1 MKPTIYDVAREA
13 QVSIATVSKVINDS
27 GRISDKTKQRVIQI
41 MEKMKYQPS
50 VVASALTGKQT
61 FTIGLFIPDL
71 ANPFFAE
78 IARYVEDRAQEHGF
92 SVVMCSTDHNTEKE
106 SKYIDL
112 LRQKRVDGFILA
124 SGFKNDEILKELIVE
139 KFPVVMVAQDFPT
152 RTMDS
157 VSTDDFFG
165 GYIVGR
171 HLIELGHKS
180 IGVLAE
186 NWKSGT
192 VEMRWSSIERLRGV
206 RQALME
212 EQIPFNEEHLIICD
226 STVEAGKEYS
236 AKFFEG
242 SNCPTAIFALNDV
255 LAIGLVQAARE
266 HKKKIPEDLSI
277 VGFDNTL
284 LSTIVEPPLTTVA
297 HPMAEMARKA
307 MELLLDRMQDK
318 DRMSSRIILPP
329 ELIKRDSAKPL
340 SK

>member
-27 GRISDKTKQRVIQI
+27 GRISDKTKQRVIAI

-78 IARYVEDRAQEHGF
+78 IARYVEDRAQENGF
-92 SVVMCSTDHNTEKE
+92 SVVMCSTDHNIEKE
-106 SKYIDL
+106 SKYIEL

-124 SGFKNDEILKELIVE
+124 SGFINDEILKELIEE

-165 GYIVGR
+165 GYVVGK
-171 HLIELGHKS
+171 HLLELGHKS

-186 NWKSGT
+186 NWKAGT
-192 VEMRWSSIERLRGV
+192 LELRWSSIERLRGI
-206 RQALME
+206 RQAMAE
-212 EQIPFNEEHLIICD
+212 AQVPFHEEHLVICD
-226 STVEAGKEYS
+226 SSVESGRASS

-242 SNCPTAIFALNDV
+242 KSGPTAIFATNDV
-255 LAIGLVQAARE
+255 LAIGVVQAARE
-266 HKKKIPEDLSI
+266 HKKKLPDDVSI

-284 LSTIVEPPLTTVA
+284 LSTIVEPRLTTVA

-307 MELLLDRMQDK
+307 MELLLNRMQDK

-329 ELIKRDSAKPL
+329 ELIKRDSTRPL
-340 SK
+340 

>member
-192 VEMRWSSIERLRGV
+192 LEMRWSSIERLRGV

-212 EQIPFNEEHLIICD
+212 EQIPFNEAHLIICD
-226 STVEAGKEYS
+226 STVEAGKKYS

-242 SNCPTAIFALNDV
+242 ANSPTAIFALNDV

-266 HKKKIPEDLSI
+266 HKKKIPEDLSV

-329 ELIKRDSAKPL
+329 ELIIRDSTQPFQK
-340 SK
+340 